1 MQSANPNVSWT
12 GSQKL
17 YDWSPR
23 LYELPPLNRQ
33 DWILM
38 NARTES
44 QWMSGLNL
52 NKCPDWI
59 PLNVRTE
66 SQWMSGLNPNNCQ
79 KGIKRKR
86 WLNLRIKVIT
96 AKHHWIN
103 NDFNDYK
110 LESKWKSFSIRVF
123 PHSIKNPVFK
133 LPASVASVTTVC
145 NCKRLKVKT
154 KYK

>member
-96 AKHHWIN
+96 AKHHWIY
-103 NDFNDYK
+103 NDFNDYINWN
-110 LESKWKSFSIRVF
+110 LNERVLVYEYFPTQSKIQFL
-123 PHSIKNPVFK
+123 K

-145 NCKRLKVKT
+145 NCKHLKT
-154 KYK
+154 K

>member
-110 LESKWKSFSIRVF
+110 VINLNLNERVLVYEYFPTQSKIQFLNYLLVW
-123 PHSIKNPVFK
+123 PPW
-133 LPASVASVTTVC
+133 LLSVIVNT
-145 NCKRLKVKT
+145 
-154 KYK
+154 